1 MEDFSISI
9 SKGRFGS
16 FVTVPAGEVRILQL
30 TDIQIIDS
38 DQMRVPD
45 RLCTRE
51 RLKWTPDRVWDNA
64 YRYVQ
69 EAIDAAQPHLIVIT
83 GDNVYGEFDDSGRQF
98 RDFCDFFESL
108 GIPWAPVFG
117 NHDNESD
124 FGVSRQC
131 AYLESLPRCL
141 FMRGDA
147 TGHGN
152 YAVTLGTDLRIR
164 DDERSVPSTDDK
176 NSVPSTD
183 DKKSVPSAIRTLL
196 MLDSHGCLTHPGIR
210 ADQIELCRKAL
221 EEVREQC
228 GTLPPLF
235 ACYHIPSDEF
245 LHAAADAGY
254 QGDSDYW
261 AKYEL
266 GVTLPARNG
275 DFGKR
280 DDPQGRVGDNDAF
293 LEFFKAA
300 GGDGIFVGH
309 YHKNCTSILSD
320 GVRYTFGLK
329 TGVYDYHNSD
339 MIGGTLITLTGEN
352 GGAHGE
358 NGGAHDESGGAPG
371 ETADRPGFS
380 VKHLYTRLKDDFW
393 ERLERA
399 GE

>member
-1 MEDFSISI
+1 MADSAII
-9 SKGRFGS
+9 KGKYGS

-38 DQMRVPD
+38 DQMRRPD

-98 RDFCDFFESL
+98 RDFCDFFENL

-117 NHDNESD
+117 NHDNETE
-124 FGVSRQC
+124 FGVDRQC
-131 AYLESLPRCL
+131 AYFESLPHCL

-164 DDERSVPSTDDK
+164 DDERSVPSS
-176 NSVPSTD
+176 N
-183 DKKSVPSAIRTLL
+183 VPSAVRTLL

-210 ADQIELCRKAL
+210 PDQIALCQKAL
-221 EEVREQC
+221 DEIRERC
-228 GTLPPLF
+228 GTVPPLF

-245 LHAAADAGY
+245 LRAAADAGY
-254 QGDSDYW
+254 QHVDDVW
-261 AKYEL
+261 AKYEI
-266 GVTLPARNG
+266 GMTLPARNG

-280 DDPQGRVGDNDAF
+280 DDPQGCVGDNEAF

-300 GGDGIFVGH
+300 GGNGIFVGH
-309 YHKNCTSILSD
+309 YHKNCTSILSG

-329 TGVYDYHNSD
+329 TGVYDYHNAD
-339 MIGGTLITLTGEN
+339 MLGGTLITLN
-352 GGAHGE
+352 G
-358 NGGAHDESGGAPG
+358 NGDHPE
-371 ETADRPGFS
+371 PGFT

-393 ERLERA
+393 ERLDRA
-399 GE
+399 GDNVKNGTI